1 VTSLWAI
8 LALAILHLAAGT
20 TAALRLSWQ
29 ARVLS
34 AAAGISV
41 AYIFLDL
48 LPDLA
53 EGQRLIDGSGILPGL
68 ERHVFILALVGFTVA
83 FWVETEARR
92 SRRRQRQVGSV
103 DVTGDGTFWLG
114 ILSFVALNASIGY
127 IVANPGDETVK
138 PLWLFALVMGLH
150 FVVNDHALT
159 EHHGDRYRKLGRWL
173 LVAALLVGW
182 MVGMVPAL
190 EVPPGA
196 LALLLAYIS
205 GGVLLNVLR
214 HELPDT
220 DQTADVVAFA
230 VGAGVYGALVLMLVP
245 AA

>member
-1 VTSLWAI
+1 
-8 LALAILHLAAGT
+8 
-20 TAALRLSWQ
+20 
-29 ARVLS
+29 
-34 AAAGISV
+34 
-41 AYIFLDL
+41 
-48 LPDLA
+48 
-53 EGQRLIDGSGILPGL
+53 
-68 ERHVFILALVGFTVA
+68 VFILALVGFTVA

-92 SRRRQRQVGSV
+92 SRRRQRQAGSV

-127 IVANPGDETVK
+127 IVASPGDETVK
-138 PLWLFALVMGLH
+138 PLWLFAFVMGLH

-159 EHHGDRYRKLGRWL
+159 EHHGDRYRKWGRWL

-190 EVPPGA
+190 DVPPGA

-220 DQTADVVAFA
+220 DRTADVVAFA
-230 VGAGVYGALVLMLVP
+230 VGAGVYGTLVLMLVP